1 MQWMSMEKIGGNLSA
16 TVLTVYLDS
25 LVVDAQSVMTVAL
38 EFPSV
43 IDIVLLEGAGST
55 RYILHNLFIFEEK

>member
-1 MQWMSMEKIGGNLSA
+1 MQWMSMEKIEGNLSA

-25 LVVDAQSVMTVAL
+25 LVVDAQSVMTVAF

-43 IDIVLLEGAGST
+43 IDIVLLE
-55 RYILHNLFIFEEK
+55 EK